1 MSARGRA
8 RAACRLP
15 ANSAQNFHEG
25 LSASLAGTRVKCE
38 EGKADA
44 PSGGRLGG
52 FRREEAVD
60 VNGNSS
66 SSSME
71 EQSMLAC
78 HSQLSYS
85 CAGLFRQGMLLSHKM
100 LVIEVSFPTCQ
111 IERVGDGFID
121 FLQER

>member
-1 MSARGRA
+1 M
-8 RAACRLP
+8 
-15 ANSAQNFHEG
+15 FV
-25 LSASLAGTRVKCE
+25 GTRVKYE

-44 PSGGRLGG
+44 PSGGRPGDL
-52 FRREEAVD
+52 RCEEAVD

-66 SSSME
+66 SSSSSSME
-71 EQSMLAC
+71 EQSTLAC
-78 HSQLSYS
+78 HAQLSYS
-85 CAGLFRQGMLLSHKM
+85 CAGIFRDGLLLSHKM